1 VRRRQILLILL
12 AALACVTTPLGGRPG
27 IDLVISSFSWEASR
41 AGVYCDG
48 ARIGSVNG
56 LEMTMTTV
64 KHIYLTSSCR
74 AITLH
79 VIGLATG
86 GTISSL
92 RPVTEGECVRA
103 EIGQRMVVIWQS
115 GCVQPTDR
123 VRR

>member
-1 VRRRQILLILL
+1 MRQRQILLILL

-48 ARIGSVNG
+48 ARIGSING
-56 LEMTMTTV
+56 IEMTMTTV
-64 KHIYLTSSCR
+64 KRVYLTSSCR

-79 VIGLATG
+79 VMGLAAGSTV
-86 GTISSL
+86 SNQ
-92 RPVTEGECVRA
+92 RRVVPGECVRA
-103 EIGQRMVVIWQS
+103 EIGQRMAVIWQA
-115 GCVQPTDR
+115 GCLHPTDR